1 MYLQHSLNFGR
12 SKDLILPFV
21 FKNVNIFRDT
31 VFDVSS

>member
-12 SKDLILPFV
+12 SKDLILPFI